1 MTIYGALTSLTR
13 QDCDDPIAFR
23 FHVAGG
29 KQLPFIDDGLEAIFR
44 YSQGYPRRICWLCD
58 NALIHPFSNG
68 LQTIDGALIQSV
80 AEEIHLTEPTE
91 PSRQKAGRKP
101 RSIAVAEEAAH
112 A

>member
-1 MTIYGALTSLTR
+1 MMPWKPS
-13 QDCDDPIAFR
+13 F
-23 FHVAGG
+23 
-29 KQLPFIDDGLEAIFR
+29 AIPKAIR
-44 YSQGYPRRICWLCD
+44 
-58 NALIHPFSNG
+58 AFSNG

-80 AEEIHLTEPTE
+80 AKEIHLTEPTE